1 MVLSAKVLWP
11 LFPLLLLVVIV
22 SLTWALVHA
31 VRRSKGYPAIWLQA
45 GALGCY
51 LLAAIAA
58 IASER
63 GAISAHVHRPF
74 SLLTQVLIV
83 AALYHCYRQGDR
95 RLVLLNASA
104 WSAILADTALHYLLS
119 R

>member
-22 SLTWALVHA
+22 SLTWALVYT
-31 VRRSKGYPAIWLQA
+31 VRRSKGATTIWLQT
-45 GALGCY
+45 GALVCY
-51 LLAAIAA
+51 LLAAVAA

-63 GAISAHVHRPF
+63 RAVSAHIHRPF
-74 SLLTQVLIV
+74 SLLTQFMIALALLHLWRRRDRTLMILNIV
-83 AALYHCYRQGDR
+83 AWA
-95 RLVLLNASA
+95 
-104 WSAILADTALHYLLS
+104 AILADTALHYLLS